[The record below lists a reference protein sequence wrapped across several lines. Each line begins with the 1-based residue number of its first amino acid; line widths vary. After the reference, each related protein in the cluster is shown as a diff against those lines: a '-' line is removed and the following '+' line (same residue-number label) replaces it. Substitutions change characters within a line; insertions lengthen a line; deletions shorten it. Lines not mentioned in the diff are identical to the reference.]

1 MFELSLTAGLDR
13 PLRVLAMGAHADDIE
28 LGCGATLLKLMT
40 DHPDIE
46 LRWAVASSD
55 DQRAAEARSCAED
68 FTKGLRTPAEIIV
81 GSFEDGYLPYEGAE
95 VKRWVHR
102 LGDGF
107 TADAVFTHTS
117 QDLHQDHRF
126 LSELALNAFRNQP
139 IFGFEIPKYDGDL
152 GAPNVFVPV
161 DADLAR
167 RKCELAAR
175 HYVSQAGKPWFDEE
189 TFLGLMRLRGVESR
203 AASGYAEG
211 FYCRKLV
218 ITGGRSRSAA

>member
-1 MFELSLTAGLDR
+1 MLELSLTTSLDR
-13 PLRVLAMGAHADDIE
+13 PLHVLAMGAHADDIE
-28 LGCGATLLKLMT
+28 LGCGATLLKLIAE
-40 DHPDIE
+40 HPDIE

-55 DQRAAEARSCAED
+55 DRRAAEARSCAED
-68 FTKGLRTPAEIIV
+68 FTKGLVTAAEVII
-81 GSFEDGYLPYEGAE
+81 GSFEDGYLPYAGAE

-102 LGDGF
+102 MGDGF
-107 TADAVFTHTS
+107 TPDVVFTHAS

-126 LSELALNAFRNQP
+126 LAELALNAFRNQP

-152 GAPNVFVPV
+152 GAPNLFVPV

-167 RKCELAAR
+167 SKCDLATR
-175 HYVSQAGKPWFDEE
+175 HYTSQLDKPWFDEE
-189 TFLGLMRLRGVESR
+189 IFLGLMRLRGIESR

-218 ITGGRSRSAA
+218 VTA